1 MRNSEFLSAIY
12 GRLRDDY
19 GWTTSFASDPSEAPP
34 SSWLGS
40 SWSGSESQKIVI
52 NKRGEDNNYYCVSV
66 MLSRGGD
73 KRRNKDCFGRLA
85 VLLADDVSP
94 VGLNDLVGSYSYALE
109 TSKGSY
115 QVGVMLDPA
124 DPDTQNAPLVDA
136 VLRAMGASGH
146 VKADSSGNNPVR
158 YARLPVGTNTKNRES
173 GHWTTRLLY
182 HKLDEVYFLAD
193 AVKTF
198 GLELDIIKS
207 GVAATKPKPEGVGDA
222 VELFKAIINPNLD
235 QRSYHDPLMKLSASL
250 VASGLK
256 QGATV
261 NVLRSIMLASKPPE
275 EGEDLERWR
284 ERFGPDLVR
293 MVQGADKYAP
303 KPEEPLNVA
312 AYWKTIDQLGESTK
326 NIKWL
331 VKNLIPADSM
341 GMLFGASGTFKSFL
355 ALDLCLSVANG
366 KAWTGRKTDFG
377 AVGYMAAEGGA
388 GIYKRI
394 VAWQDG
400 IPPPPNFHVCTV
412 PLLLSAKDEIAALRA
427 SIIALPEIPK
437 LIVIDTLSQTFAGDE
452 NSSSDIASY
461 LRMINS
467 EIREPFGA
475 TVLVIHH
482 SGHSASERPRGSSA
496 ITANVDFLLGC
507 FRSNPEALN
516 ARLEVT
522 KQKDGD
528 KVKGLYFDLERRII
542 GKDDEN
548 ENISSLVAVYHDAVA
563 SIRENNDAGN
573 KYEVLIMKMLT
584 DAQGGQ
590 IMENAM
596 KDAAIPMAKMSRDNA
611 TRGIRKALMKLKGEH
626 RVREG
631 VAGTWMLAD

>member
-19 GWTTSFASDPSEAPP
+19 GWTTSFASDPGDAPP
-34 SSWLGS
+34 SVWLGS

-66 MLSRGGD
+66 MLARGGE

-94 VGLNDLVGSYSYALE
+94 SGLNDLVGSYSYALE

-124 DPDTQNAPLVDA
+124 DPDTQNAPLIDA

-158 YARLPVGTNTKNRES
+158 YARLPVGTNTKKRES
-173 GHWTTRLLY
+173 GLWTTRMLY
-182 HKLDEVYFLAD
+182 HKLDEVYSLAD
-193 AVKTF
+193 AVRTF
-198 GLELDIIKS
+198 GLNLDIIKT
-207 GVAATKPKPEGVGDA
+207 GVAAPKPKPEGVGDA
-222 VELFKAIINPNLD
+222 VELFKAIINPDLD

-261 NVLRSIMLASKPPE
+261 NLLRSVMLASKPPE

-293 MVQGADKYAP
+293 MVQGAEKYAP

-312 AYWKTIDQLGESTK
+312 AYWKTIAQLGESTK

-341 GMLFGASGTFKSFL
+341 GMIFGASGTFKSFL

-366 KAWTGRKTDFG
+366 LDWTGRKTETG

-394 VAWQDG
+394 IAWQGGVDA
-400 IPPPPNFHVCTV
+400 PNNFHICTV
-412 PLLLSAKDEIAALRA
+412 PLLLSAKDEVAALRA

-437 LIVIDTLSQTFAGDE
+437 LIVIDTLSQTFSGDE

-542 GKDDEN
+542 GRDEEN
-548 ENISSLVAVYHDAVA
+548 EEISSLVAVYHDAVA

-590 IMENAM
+590 IMENTM

>member
-19 GWTTSFASDPSEAPP
+19 GWTTSFASDPSNAPP
-34 SSWLGS
+34 SVWAGTSWAGT
-40 SWSGSESQKIVI
+40 ESQKVVI
-52 NKRGEDNNYYCVSV
+52 NKRGEDNNYFCVSV
-66 MLSRGGD
+66 MLPKDGQ
-73 KRRNKDCFGRLA
+73 KRRSKDNFGRLA
-85 VLLADDVSP
+85 VLLADDADLKA
-94 VGLNDLVGSYSYALE
+94 LNGASSYPLE
-109 TSKGSY
+109 TSPSKFQIGIL
-115 QVGVMLDPA
+115 LDA
-124 DPDTQNAPLVDA
+124 EDEDTKNQPLIDA
-136 VLRAMGASGH
+136 VLHAMA
-146 VKADSSGNNPVR
+146 ADGLIAADPSGNNPVR
-158 YARLPVGTNTKNRES
+158 YARLPIGTNTKKRETGLWS
-173 GHWTTRLLY
+173 TRLLFCN
-182 HKLDEVYFLAD
+182 LDEVYSLSD
-193 AVKTF
+193 AVATF
-198 GLELDIIKS
+198 GLDLDSIKRGLS
-207 GVAATKPKPEGVGDA
+207 APKPKPEGTGDA
-222 VELFKAIINPNLD
+222 VDLFKAIINPNLEE
-235 QRSYHDPLMKLSASL
+235 RSYHDPLMKLSASFI
-250 VASGLK
+250 ASGLK
-256 QGATV
+256 PGATV
-261 NVLRSIMLASKPPE
+261 NALRSIMLASKPEE
-275 EGEDLERWR
+275 EGPELDRWR
-284 ERFGPDLVR
+284 DRFGDELVR
-293 MVQGADKYAP
+293 MVQGAEKYTP
-303 KPEEPLNVA
+303 KPEEPLNVSG
-312 AYWKTIDQLGESTK
+312 YWKTVHQLGESTK

-341 GMLFGASGTFKSFL
+341 GMIFGASGTFKSFL

-366 KAWTGRKTDFG
+366 KAWTNRKTDFG

-400 IPPPPNFHVCTV
+400 IPPPDNFHVCTV
-412 PLLLSAKDEIAALRA
+412 PLLLSAKDEVAALRA

-507 FRSNPEALN
+507 FRSDPEALN

-542 GKDDEN
+542 GKDEEN
-548 ENISSLVAVYHDAVA
+548 EEISSLVAVYHDAVA
-563 SIRENNDAGN
+563 SIRESNDAGN
-573 KYEVLIMKMLT
+573 KYEILIMKLLT
-584 DAQGGQ
+584 EAQGGQ
-590 IMENAM
+590 IMENDLKNAAM
-596 KDAAIPMAKMSRDNA
+596 PIAKMSRDNA
-611 TRGIRKALMKLKGEH
+611 TRGVRKALVKLKGEH

-631 VAGTWMLAD
+631 IPGTWMLAD

>member
-34 SSWLGS
+34 SAWLGS
-40 SWSGSESQKIVI
+40 SWAGTESQKVVI
-52 NKRGEDNNYYCVSV
+52 NKRGEDNNYYSVSV
-66 MLSRGGD
+66 MHSRGGD
-73 KRRNKDCFGRLA
+73 KRRSKECFGRLA
-85 VLLADDVSP
+85 VLLADDVNP
-94 VGLNDLVGSYSYALE
+94 AGLRDLVGSYSYALE
-109 TSKGSY
+109 TSKENY

-124 DPDTQNAPLVDA
+124 DPDTQNALLIDA

-173 GHWTTRLLY
+173 GYWTTRMLY
-182 HKLDEVYFLAD
+182 SKLDEVYFLAD

-198 GLELDIIKS
+198 GLDLDVIKS
-207 GVAATKPKPEGVGDA
+207 GLAAPKPKPDGTGDA
-222 VELFKAIINPNLD
+222 VDLFKAIINPNLD
-235 QRSYHDPLMKLSASL
+235 ERSYHDPLMKLSASL
-250 VASGLK
+250 IASGLK

-261 NVLRSIMLASKPPE
+261 NVLRSIMLASKPEE
-275 EGEDLERWR
+275 EGPDLDRWR

-293 MVQGADKYAP
+293 MVQGAEKYKP

-312 AYWKTIDQLGESTK
+312 GYWKTIPELGESTK
-326 NIKWL
+326 NIRWL
-331 VKNLIPADSM
+331 VKNVIPADSM
-341 GMLFGASGTFKSFL
+341 GMIFGASGTFKSFL

-394 VAWQDG
+394 VAWQNK
-400 IPPPPNFHVCTV
+400 IPPPSRFHVCTV
-412 PLLLSAKDEIAALRA
+412 PLLLSAKEEVAALRQ
-427 SIIALPEIPK
+427 SIINLPEIPK

-475 TVLVIHH
+475 TVLVVHH

-507 FRSNPEALN
+507 FRSNPESLN

-528 KVKGLYFDLERRII
+528 KVKGLYFDLERRVI
-542 GKDDEN
+542 GKDEEN
-548 ENISSLVAVYHDAVA
+548 EEISSLVAVYHDAVA
-563 SIRENNDAGN
+563 SIRSNAVGS
-573 KYEVLIMKMLT
+573 KYDVLIMQMLN
-584 DAQGGQ
+584 DANGGQ
-590 IMENAM
+590 VMEE
-596 KDAAIPMAKMSRDNA
+596 KIRQAAVGISGGSRDNA
-611 TRGIRKALMKLKGEH
+611 SRGIRRSLKELAAAL
-626 RVREG
+626 RIREG